1 MMKDEGKAQ
10 GFAMLQT
17 IKGKIL
23 IMGLFSVLVSIVI
36 GTIGINSINRNKTNS
51 EIESI
56 AKEIDVLQAKNLAL
70 EAQYQYYI
78 EQKYLDG
85 ILDNL
90 HQMTTYV
97 QSLQTMTSDKYAS
110 DVNQMLDSL
119 TKIEANYSNISKFGS
134 MRSFNTD
141 AGLYQQYADARDSL
155 TESLGELIDRETWLE
170 LKWIDA
176 HMWTDGEYVT
186 VNGKEY
192 VKLVYRGPIPEGVK
206 RDNLAF
212 RVGGTLTYDLDC
224 YVTDIKLI
232 NNAEFMEIDI
242 NTLDTVTGTG
252 LAYMDSEITTFDAK
266 PAIRIG
272 CNFNAAN
279 EGWEEF
285 AAQISVKGYDTQN
298 YTNIEYTMYLEPN
311 GMGYDY
317 KYGGSYSGV
326 YDFTGMVEKLDRY
339 ISDYSKLV
347 VEGKDVTEHYGQI
360 VTLLTE
366 ISENIPLYTASEE
379 LAQNSLAKLNAKEE
393 IIRQMK
399 ELDDSI
405 LSLKSENVQLNNGLT
420 LLCETI
426 KATASNDMAEI
437 KGNVMSI
444 SIIVIVLATII
455 LIGMTMLIGMSIDR
469 NVVLFKKTLDK
480 ITQGKIA
487 VRVKADGRDE
497 FSQFGKSLNV
507 FLDKLVGTIR
517 QIQDISTE
525 LAKSG
530 GLLED
535 KANKT
540 KIAAQVISSALD
552 EISQGASAQAG
563 DISSSSLQVSNM
575 QENMM
580 LITEGVST
588 LSVVSSDMSENGRE
602 ATKIVQELS
611 STSNMTTEA
620 FHRISEQIY
629 KTNASV
635 VKIQE
640 VVNLIAE
647 IASQTNLLSLNASIE
662 AARAGEAGKGFAVV
676 ASEIQKLA
684 EQTNSSAK
692 IIDKII
698 LSLSEESQQTV
709 RSINEVTN
717 IVVDQKK
724 KLDETKEKFNVVEI
738 GINSTYNGMKDML
751 IQADVCGN
759 AGKKVVDL
767 MTNLSA
773 VAEENAAST
782 QQTTASMN
790 ELNDATTSLAKTA
803 QELKQLSTVVNEN
816 LNYFST
822 DPYMDLA

>member
-1 MMKDEGKAQ
+1 
-10 GFAMLQT
+10 
-17 IKGKIL
+17 
-23 IMGLFSVLVSIVI
+23 
-36 GTIGINSINRNKTNS
+36 
-51 EIESI
+51 
-56 AKEIDVLQAKNLAL
+56 
-70 EAQYQYYI
+70 
-78 EQKYLDG
+78 
-85 ILDNL
+85 
-90 HQMTTYV
+90 
-97 QSLQTMTSDKYAS
+97 MTSDKYAS

-192 VKLVYRGPIPEGVK
+192 VKLVYRGSIPEGVK

-497 FSQFGKSLNV
+497 FSQFGRSLNV

-662 AARAGEAGKGFAVV
+662 AARAGEAGKGFAGV
-676 ASEIQKLA
+676 ASEIQKLS
-684 EQTNSSAK
+684 EKTNSSAK

>member
-469 NVVLFKKTLDK
+469 NVVLFKRLW
-480 ITQGKIA
+480 
-487 VRVKADGRDE
+487 
-497 FSQFGKSLNV
+497 
-507 FLDKLVGTIR
+507 IR
-517 QIQDISTE
+517 
-525 LAKSG
+525 
-530 GLLED
+530 
-535 KANKT
+535 
-540 KIAAQVISSALD
+540 
-552 EISQGASAQAG
+552 
-563 DISSSSLQVSNM
+563 
-575 QENMM
+575 
-580 LITEGVST
+580 
-588 LSVVSSDMSENGRE
+588 
-602 ATKIVQELS
+602 
-611 STSNMTTEA
+611 
-620 FHRISEQIY
+620 
-629 KTNASV
+629 
-635 VKIQE
+635 
-640 VVNLIAE
+640 
-647 IASQTNLLSLNASIE
+647 
-662 AARAGEAGKGFAVV
+662 
-676 ASEIQKLA
+676 
-684 EQTNSSAK
+684 
-692 IIDKII
+692 
-698 LSLSEESQQTV
+698 
-709 RSINEVTN
+709 
-717 IVVDQKK
+717 
-724 KLDETKEKFNVVEI
+724 
-738 GINSTYNGMKDML
+738 
-751 IQADVCGN
+751 
-759 AGKKVVDL
+759 
-767 MTNLSA
+767 
-773 VAEENAAST
+773 
-782 QQTTASMN
+782 
-790 ELNDATTSLAKTA
+790 
-803 QELKQLSTVVNEN
+803 
-816 LNYFST
+816 
-822 DPYMDLA
+822 